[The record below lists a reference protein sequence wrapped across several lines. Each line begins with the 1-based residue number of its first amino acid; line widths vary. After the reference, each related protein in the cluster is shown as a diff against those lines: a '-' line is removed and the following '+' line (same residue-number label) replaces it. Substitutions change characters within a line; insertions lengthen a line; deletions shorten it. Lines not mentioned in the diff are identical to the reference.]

1 MNSMGYKVK
10 WTEERKNITFTP
22 PKGKPVRDYKLGF
35 SKDYFEDSFKQAS
48 TAQQSFL
55 DNLRYICPS
64 TPTVMDFPSG
74 TIPPDLSGLSDDEMQ
89 IMLSKFYTDLESQR
103 CQVVA
108 YNQEQQENQQKS
120 YQMDYLLDMINNALQ
135 ELEADHSQENEEDD
149 DMEL

>member
-1 MNSMGYKVK
+1 
-10 WTEERKNITFTP
+10 
-22 PKGKPVRDYKLGF
+22 
-35 SKDYFEDSFKQAS
+35 
-48 TAQQSFL
+48 
-55 DNLRYICPS
+55 
-64 TPTVMDFPSG
+64 MDFPSG
-74 TIPPDLSGLSDDEMQ
+74 VIAPDLSGMSDDEMQ
-89 IMLSKFYTDLESQR
+89 IALSKFYSDLESQR